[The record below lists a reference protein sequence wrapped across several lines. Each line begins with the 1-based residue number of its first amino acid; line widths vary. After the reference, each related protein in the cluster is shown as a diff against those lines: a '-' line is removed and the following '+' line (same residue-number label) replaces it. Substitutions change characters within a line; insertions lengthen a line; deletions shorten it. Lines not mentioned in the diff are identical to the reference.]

1 MISKIPK
8 VRVSHF
14 HIDLLFFL
22 EGRGLYKSKIF
33 PLKPN
38 LKPNLRKSTKTIS
51 LKFGLCIYCS
61 FEISPSKI
69 QAILPVGSG
78 ETSF

>member
-14 HIDLLFFL
+14 HIDLIFFL

-38 LKPNLRKSTKTIS
+38 LSKSTKTIS